1 MTHGRVRDGIVGVY
15 EGTEEVLAVADHP
28 RIADAG
34 NTDRP
39 DAGISRGALRVHTIL
54 TGFRRGVELTKG
66 KGRHLNTLRFDLCQ
80 KCLGLN
86 SIKSVIRLRVVLQDS
101 LEQFLRHIE
110 AAGFDRGL
118 TSS

>member
-54 TGFRRGVELTKG
+54 TGFRRE
-66 KGRHLNTLRFDLCQ
+66 
-80 KCLGLN
+80 
-86 SIKSVIRLRVVLQDS
+86 
-101 LEQFLRHIE
+101 E
-110 AAGFDRGL
+110 
-118 TSS
+118 SS